1 MGILLNKG
9 GMVGFNGV
17 YCMAYAAITAA
28 SAASSL
34 LTVTAIGEGGFS
46 RYVFFVFEDRSVLEE
61 AVTTAF
67 REVYKATR
75 VFLEEKS
82 RKTHRVE
89 FRVKYEVSGKVKTD
103 GKFKIYDYGRYYVI
117 ASIDLGLPTADPD
130 SHLIAYIISRYV
142 RKSKQSSVE

>member
-1 MGILLNKG
+1 
-9 GMVGFNGV
+9 
-17 YCMAYAAITAA
+17 MAYAAVAAAAA
-28 SAASSL
+28 SAAASTIS
-34 LTVTAIGEGGFS
+34 IGEGGFS

-61 AVTTAF
+61 AITTAF

-103 GKFKIYDYGRYYVI
+103 GKFRVYDYGKYYVV
-117 ASIDLGLPTADPD
+117 ASTDLGLPTADPD
-130 SHLIAYIISRYV
+130 SHLIAYIISKYV
-142 RKSKQSSVE
+142 KKSRSQGSNLE